1 MFNTLHAED
10 KKKVLYVQGSR
21 IPSDFQD
28 ISGLTFQNY
37 DKVKLKIF
45 DLASI
50 MTKNSE
56 SEQQAGTGDLVF
68 KTSIQGVPSEQMYLN
83 HLGHLGIGKNPKVNL
98 DVLGDAN
105 ISSRLTLPR
114 IHFKIPD
121 GEMTASKTATNS
133 GTESKTIEYG
143 RGPWID
149 MESDFTPIGHINE
162 SINKLRVRYPMCS
175 AHVYKLEI
183 SYRFLNMSKESKAL
197 RVTGR
202 YRYLNKEYQPV
213 IKTWHEALIQSHP
226 VGPST
231 SSPVTSAIGILDL
244 RNAFDE
250 INFDLDMDVE
260 LEFSA
265 VVEEKITRNYGLD
278 QCTLIVSTLIAQ

>member
-83 HLGHLGIGKNPKVNL
+83 HLG
-98 DVLGDAN
+98 D
-105 ISSRLTLPR
+105 
-114 IHFKIPD
+114 
-121 GEMTASKTATNS
+121 
-133 GTESKTIEYG
+133 
-143 RGPWID
+143 W
-149 MESDFTPIGHINE
+149 
-162 SINKLRVRYPMCS
+162 
-175 AHVYKLEI
+175 
-183 SYRFLNMSKESKAL
+183 KES
-197 RVTGR
+197 
-202 YRYLNKEYQPV
+202 
-213 IKTWHEALIQSHP
+213 QS
-226 VGPST
+226 
-231 SSPVTSAIGILDL
+231 
-244 RNAFDE
+244 
-250 INFDLDMDVE
+250 
-260 LEFSA
+260 
-265 VVEEKITRNYGLD
+265 
-278 QCTLIVSTLIAQ
+278 